1 MIGSDLHSIAL
12 WVYKIVYGIC
22 RGVTSGTLRMSLRTF
37 NINDYRGR
45 LLLNIFGHNF
55 RLISLSYHN
64 GDRDGDY
71 KSALKLLEITAECE
85 EAEIRKAYLDK
96 AKVYHPDS
104 LSDSADPKQ
113 FAKVMFSTEFYL
125 LATH

>member
-1 MIGSDLHSIAL
+1 
-12 WVYKIVYGIC
+12 
-22 RGVTSGTLRMSLRTF
+22 MSLRAFT
-37 NINDYRGR
+37 INDYGR
-45 LLLNIFGHNF
+45 LFRNVFGHNF
-55 RLISLSYHN
+55 RLISSYHN
-64 GDRDGDY
+64 GDY

-113 FAKVMFSTEFYL
+113 FAKVMFSTKLHL